1 MPSGADR
8 RGHRAGADELVVL
21 LDQSGRPRGT
31 APKAGVHHDR
41 TPLHLAFSCWVVDG
55 RGRTLITRRAWSKR
69 TWPGVWT
76 NAFCGHPA
84 PGEDLADAVRRRA
97 RQELGAAITEPVPT
111 LPTFR
116 YRAAMANGVV
126 ENEVCP
132 VFLSQLLEE
141 PDPAPDEVAEVCW
154 IGIEELYRRLE
165 LDRHWFSPWATKQL
179 IELAATRSAFA
190 PRANLRP
197 RPPRGVEYRTLLRH
211 RGPRRPDEPT
221 GHRADDPA

>member
-8 RGHRAGADELVVL
+8 GDHRTGADELVVL

-41 TPLHLAFSCWVVDG
+41 TPLHLAFSCWVTDG

-84 PGEDLADAVRRRA
+84 PGEALPDAVRRRA
-97 RQELGAAITEPVPT
+97 RQELGAAITEPTPA
-111 LPTFR
+111 LPLFR
-116 YRAAMANGVV
+116 YRATMANGVV

-132 VFLSQLLEE
+132 VFLSELLQE
-141 PDPAPDEVAEVCW
+141 PDPAPDEVAEVRW
-154 IGIEELYRRLE
+154 MAIDELHHRLE
-165 LDRHWFSPWATKQL
+165 RDRRWFSPWAARQL
-179 IELAATRSAFA
+179 VELAATQPSFA
-190 PRANLRP
+190 DRTADRP
-197 RPPRGVEYRTLLRH
+197 RPPRLEYRNLLRH
-211 RGPRRPDEPT
+211 RGP
-221 GHRADDPA
+221 GRASLTSR